1 MPRLLQRNQRAI
13 ARAADAA
20 ARARLLAERVLLLA
34 RHWRVQELPEALA
47 DAEAAVAACADRRA
61 AAELWLARGVAMY
74 YGAQAADCVEPL
86 RRALAA
92 AREVGDDG
100 LEAECEAW
108 LGCLGAT
115 LQGEPLAVLRQLRRA
130 VELGMD
136 RRPLAVARAYYVA
149 ATMYQEAGL
158 VDAATLHYRRAS
170 ALAHAQS
177 DEQLAA
183 AVFRYM
189 TLGQVQQVRRA
200 QAAGQLDEELRKQ
213 AQAALG
219 SAAQLTRA
227 LTSDEHCLQFGLR
240 LGEMLRVS
248 GQHEAALPVFD
259 AHLDA
264 AEQRGMT
271 WEAAIARADQAVCL
285 LRCGRIDAARRAGA
299 RAQAGLA
306 GAHDAYSRALVHDSL
321 AELAQ
326 ALGEPGAAA
335 TFAAEAGRWW
345 DEDRRYCARLRDT
358 LLEHGPL
365 AA

>member
-20 ARARLLAERVLLLA
+20 DRARLLAERVLLLA

-47 DAEAAVAACADRRA
+47 DAEAAVAACTDRRA
-61 AAELWLARGVAMY
+61 DAELWLARGVAMY

-108 LGCLGAT
+108 LGCIGAT
-115 LQGEPLAVLRQLRRA
+115 LQAEPPVVLQQLRRA
-130 VELGMD
+130 VELGLN
-136 RRPLAVARAYYVA
+136 RRPLAAARAYYVA
-149 ATMYQEAGL
+149 ATLYQEAGL
-158 VDAATLHYRRAS
+158 IDAATLHYRRAS
-170 ALAHAQS
+170 ALAHAQK

-200 QAAGQLDEELRKQ
+200 QAAGLVDEELRKQ

-219 SAAQLTRA
+219 SAAQLARR
-227 LTSDEHCLQFGLR
+227 LTSDEQCLQSGLR
-240 LGEMLRVS
+240 LGEILRVA
-248 GQHEAALPVFD
+248 GQYEAALPVFE

-271 WEAAIARADQAVCL
+271 WEAAIARADHAVCL
-285 LRCGRIDAARRAGA
+285 ARCGRADEARRAGA
-299 RAQAGLA
+299 RAQAALA
-306 GAHDAYSRALVHDSL
+306 DVHDAYSRALVHASL

-326 ALGEPGAAA
+326 ICGEREAA
-335 TFAAEAGRWW
+335 TGFDAEARRWW

-358 LLEHGPL
+358 LLEQAPL